1 MTVSGQVFFPG
12 GIMIDVLFTDKRA
25 QGSHYW
31 LFLSRYL
38 VTFISDIHTS
48 QESQGREYKQAK
60 KSKL

>member
-12 GIMIDVLFTDKRA
+12 GIMIDVLFTDKRD

-38 VTFISDIHTS
+38 VTFTSDIHTS
-48 QESQGREYKQAK
+48 QESQGR
-60 KSKL
+60 